1 LIAFERKGDGLA
13 RGGVEGF
20 QKRTGGV
27 PHTPGRVRL
36 HAGRCLVDVLRNGVA
51 QLLGE
56 QNRGAD
62 AQSEMSAVH
71 DPSLQLNGVRS
82 VISISLTLA

>member
-1 LIAFERKGDGLA
+1 
-13 RGGVEGF
+13 
-20 QKRTGGV
+20 
-27 PHTPGRVRL
+27 
-36 HAGRCLVDVLRNGVA
+36 VA

-71 DPSLQLNGVRS
+71 DASLQLNGVRS